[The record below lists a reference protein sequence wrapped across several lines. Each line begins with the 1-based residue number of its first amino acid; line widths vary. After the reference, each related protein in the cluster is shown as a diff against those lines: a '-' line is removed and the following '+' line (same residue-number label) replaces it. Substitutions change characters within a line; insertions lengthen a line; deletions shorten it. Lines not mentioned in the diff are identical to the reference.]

1 MGFNQEETKN
11 VYDFLDV
18 VGAACGKESTTACLG
33 EEIEEI
39 MKEDDVDICAS
50 PELDLNSGKPV
61 FEDVDEFRDIQD
73 NDLLDNSDDWGFK
86 STQETNRV

>member
-1 MGFNQEETKN
+1 MQ
-11 VYDFLDV
+11 
-18 VGAACGKESTTACLG
+18 
-33 EEIEEI
+33 
-39 MKEDDVDICAS
+39 EDDVDICAS

-86 STQETNRV
+86 SNQETNRVQGWGFKSNQETDGLGFRVYGLGFQM

>member
-1 MGFNQEETKN
+1 MQ
-11 VYDFLDV
+11 
-18 VGAACGKESTTACLG
+18 
-33 EEIEEI
+33 
-39 MKEDDVDICAS
+39 EDDVDICAS

-86 STQETNRV
+86 SNQETDGLGFRVSNVIRKLMDYGLCETMHK